1 MARTQYLR
9 HPEALTDRGIAR
21 ITHFHLEPVG
31 LKMLDPQL
39 ATTAVGVFPH
49 LNCVDLRQRST
60 VKCPNSR
67 QAQQS

>member
-1 MARTQYLR
+1 M
-9 HPEALTDRGIAR
+9 
-21 ITHFHLEPVG
+21 G

-49 LNCVDLRQRST
+49 LNCVDLRQRSA